1 MNSARDVPNPTFK
14 AEPSSNPGAPI
25 RFVLWS
31 LRLLCPGGQQSDTL
45 APGDGVTPRSPSP
58 PLCEDAGNFS
68 ARFPEK
74 NLTQTQRFGINLL
87 SSPSS
92 GTNQI
97 LHSRAVSGPEVPQRV
112 DEPGW
117 NFLVNKGQRWAA

>member
-1 MNSARDVPNPTFK
+1 MSPTPLLRLNLVPTL
-14 AEPSSNPGAPI
+14 EPPLGLRSGAPGC
-25 RFVLWS
+25 FAQA
-31 LRLLCPGGQQSDTL
+31 GGRVTRWLQETASPHTA
-45 APGDGVTPRSPSP
+45 APP
-58 PLCEDAGNFS
+58 PLREDAGNFS
-68 ARFPEK
+68 ALFPEK

-97 LHSRAVSGPEVPQRV
+97 LHSRAVSGPEAPQRV

>member
-1 MNSARDVPNPTFK
+1 M
-14 AEPSSNPGAPI
+14 
-25 RFVLWS
+25 
-31 LRLLCPGGQQSDTL
+31 L
-45 APGDGVTPRSPSP
+45 APAHTAPPRKV
-58 PLCEDAGNFS
+58 AGNFI

-97 LHSRAVSGPEVPQRV
+97 PHSRAVSGLEAPQRV

-117 NFLVNKGQRWAA
+117 NFLVNKRQCWAA